1 MSMMHLVLYTI
12 FTERREHGHKGSGP
26 SHHYT
31 DKVRYGRS
39 NEHEGYG
46 PLHCIYRDK
55 VRYGRSDEHEGYG
68 PLHCIYRDEVRY
80 GQNDEHEGYGPLHCI
95 YRDKV
100 RYGRSDEH
108 EGYGPLH
115 CIYRDEVR
123 YGQSDEHD
131 QVPRLGHTST
141 WLWAASLVG
150 AAEQCDRDGRSMPV

>member
-12 FTERREHGHKGSGP
+12 FTETREHGHKGSGP
-26 SHHYT
+26 SHHYR

-39 NEHEGYG
+39 N
-46 PLHCIYRDK
+46 
-55 VRYGRSDEHEGYG
+55 
-68 PLHCIYRDEVRY
+68 
-80 GQNDEHEGYGPLHCI
+80 
-95 YRDKV
+95 
-100 RYGRSDEH
+100 EH

>member
-12 FTERREHGHKGSGP
+12 FTERREHGHKGS
-26 SHHYT
+26 
-31 DKVRYGRS
+31 
-39 NEHEGYG
+39 
-46 PLHCIYRDK
+46 
-55 VRYGRSDEHEGYG
+55 
-68 PLHCIYRDEVRY
+68 
-80 GQNDEHEGYGPLHCI
+80 GPLHCI

-150 AAEQCDRDGRSMPV
+150 AAEQCDRDGRSMPA